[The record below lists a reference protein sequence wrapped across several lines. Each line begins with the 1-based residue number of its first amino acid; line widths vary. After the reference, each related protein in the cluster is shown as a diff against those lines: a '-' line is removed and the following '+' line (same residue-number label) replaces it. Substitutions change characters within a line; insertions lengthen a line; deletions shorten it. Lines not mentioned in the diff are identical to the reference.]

1 MRLAA
6 YTGFAGVAGAFS
18 GLLAFAVQHAHAG
31 IASWRLLFVVEG
43 APSIILGLVALAL
56 LPGRPEAAVRVLG
69 PRERALAMVRANR
82 GARADVGRVL
92 DRREYIYTRGWGSR

>member
-18 GLLAFAVQHAHAG
+18 GLLAFAVQRAHAR

-56 LPGRPEAAVRVLG
+56 LPGRPEAAARVLG
-69 PRERALAMVRANR
+69 PRERALAMARANR

-92 DRREYIYTRGWGSR
+92 DRREYIYTHE